1 MARISRKNPAPVIK
15 GAAVVEVFKTA
26 IYLRLSLE
34 DNGKKDTESIE
45 TQRALV
51 QAYVEERPYLELVET
66 YVDNGCTGT
75 DFERPD
81 FKRMMDDARSGK
93 INCIVVKDLSRLGR
107 NYVEVGNYLEKV
119 FPFLNLRFIAVN
131 DRYDSNSV
139 DSSDQLMAALKNLI
153 NDAYAKDI
161 SRKISTTMEQKRLRG
176 EFLGAY
182 APYGYLR
189 DPGNPNK
196 LIIDPETCWIVQEI
210 FEIRAT
216 GIGIEKVCRALNEK
230 GYPSPGRLRYER
242 GIKTCN
248 NKKGSELPWNRHV
261 VNDILHNVV
270 YIGNLAQGRSG
281 SSLYKGI
288 PFHWKDPSEW
298 VVVNDTHEPIISME
312 LWNKVQEINN
322 RRTKKVKDSFGK
334 NAALPRREN
343 PYGSLLRCACCGRVI
358 KQVRSF
364 NNKGGKDYYTYKC
377 PQYIELGE
385 SACAK
390 RTLKAAVLD
399 EIVLS
404 TLKAHMNLFIKKQDA
419 LRRLMDEHHT
429 EERAESIQQQK
440 QRASSALEQKKKQS
454 TQLYADF
461 REGIIDQESYVYA
474 KQHYQTDIDVLEQEL
489 YELQYRETRT
499 VDVIIGEKHWS
510 DLIDKY
516 YNAETV
522 SAEMVSAMI
531 ESITFHADA
540 SVEIQLRFSNEI
552 AELMAEEE
560 KIKKGVA

>member
-15 GAAVVEVFKTA
+15 GPAVVEVFKTA

-51 QAYVEERPYLELVET
+51 QAYVDERPYLELIET
-66 YVDNGCTGT
+66 YVDNGSTGT
-75 DFERPD
+75 NFERPE
-81 FKRMMDDARSGK
+81 FKRMMEDARSGK

-182 APYGYLR
+182 APYGYLK
-189 DPGNPNK
+189 DPQDPNK
-196 LIIDPETCWIVQEI
+196 LVIDSEISWIVQEI

-216 GIGIEKVCRALNEK
+216 GIGIEKLCRVLNEK
-230 GYPSPGRLRYER
+230 RYPSPGRLRYER

-281 SSLYKGI
+281 CSLYKGI
-288 PFHWKDPSEW
+288 PFHWKDQSEW

-312 LWNKVQEINN
+312 LWNKVQEVNN
-322 RRTKKVKDSFGK
+322 RRTKKAKESYGK
-334 NAALPRREN
+334 NASLPRREN

-390 RTLKAAVLD
+390 RTVKAADLD
-399 EIVLS
+399 DAVMSAI
-404 TLKAHMNLFIKKQDA
+404 KAHMALFLKEKDA
-419 LRRLMDEHHT
+419 LKRLMEESQT
-429 EERAESIQQQK
+429 EERIESIQQTK
-440 QRASSALEQKKKQS
+440 RKAAAELELKKKQNA
-454 TQLYADF
+454 QLYSDF
-461 REGIIDQESYVYA
+461 KDGLIDHESYAYA
-474 KQHYQTDIDVLEQEL
+474 KQHYQAGIDALEQEI
-489 YELQYRETRT
+489 YELQYQENRT
-499 VDVIIGEKHWS
+499 ADVIIGEKHWTS
-510 DLIDKY
+510 LIEKY
-516 YNAETV
+516 YLAESPT
-522 SAEMVSAMI
+522 AEMISAMVEGI
-531 ESITFHADA
+531 SFNVDA
-540 SVEIQLRFSNEI
+540 SIDIQFRFRNELEELETEIQT
-552 AELMAEEE
+552 
-560 KIKKGVA
+560 IKKGVA

>member
-1 MARISRKNPAPVIK
+1 
-15 GAAVVEVFKTA
+15 
-26 IYLRLSLE
+26 
-34 DNGKKDTESIE
+34 
-45 TQRALV
+45 
-51 QAYVEERPYLELVET
+51 
-66 YVDNGCTGT
+66 
-75 DFERPD
+75 
-81 FKRMMDDARSGK
+81 MMNDARKGK

-131 DRYDSNSV
+131 DRYDSSSL

-182 APYGYLR
+182 APYGYLK
-189 DPGNPNK
+189 DPQDPNK
-196 LIIDPETCWIVQEI
+196 LIIDPETSETIREV
-210 FEIRAT
+210 FELRAT
-216 GIGIEKVCRALNEK
+216 GIGIEKLCRILNEK

-261 VNDILHNVV
+261 VTDILHNVV

-281 SSLYKGI
+281 CSLYKGI

-298 VVVNDTHEPIISME
+298 VVVNGTHEPIIDME

-322 RRTKKVKDSFGK
+322 RRAQKAKDSFGK

-358 KQVRSF
+358 KQVRSY

-385 SACAK
+385 DACAK
-390 RTLKAAVLD
+390 RAIKAADLD
-399 EIVLS
+399 AAVMSAI
-404 TLKAHMNLFIKKQDA
+404 KAHMALFLEKKDA
-419 LRRLMDEHHT
+419 LKRLIEESKT
-429 EERAESIQQQK
+429 EERIESIRQTK
-440 QRASSALEQKKKQS
+440 RKAVSELERKKKQNA
-454 TQLYADF
+454 QLYSDF
-461 REGIIDQESYVYA
+461 KDG
-474 KQHYQTDIDVLEQEL
+474 
-489 YELQYRETRT
+489 
-499 VDVIIGEKHWS
+499 
-510 DLIDKY
+510 LIDHEAY
-516 YNAETV
+516 TYA
-522 SAEMVSAMI
+522 
-531 ESITFHADA
+531 
-540 SVEIQLRFSNEI
+540 
-552 AELMAEEE
+552 
-560 KIKKGVA
+560 